1 MTQTV
6 RQPIE
11 HTGPVLVLGGTGKTG
26 RRIVSRLK
34 RRGIETR
41 IGSRSASPAFDWQD
55 PDGWDA
61 TLKGAHSVYISYT
74 PDLAVP
80 AAKEAI
86 LELVHRAKA
95 HGVKHLVLLSGRG
108 EPDAQACERIVQESG
123 IDWTIVRASW
133 FNQNFSEGEFL
144 QLVLSGNIT
153 LPVGHVREPF
163 IDADDIADVAVAALT
178 ETGHAGEVY
187 EVTGP
192 RLMTFE
198 DVARDIANASGRPV
212 KFVRIPSEDFLQ
224 GLRQAG
230 APDDQIWLLDYLF
243 TNVLDGRNAHLT
255 DGVQRALGR
264 PPKDFSEF
272 ASEMAAT
279 GLWRNAAWLGH

>member
-61 TLKGAHSVYISYT
+61 TLKGAYSVYISYT

-123 IDWTIVRASW
+123 VDWTIVRASW

-192 RLMTFE
+192 RLITFE

-272 ASEMAAT
+272 AREMAAT
-279 GLWRNAAWLGH
+279 GLWRNAA

>member
-26 RRIVSRLK
+26 RRIVSGLK

-41 IGSRSASPAFDWQD
+41 IGSRSASPAFNWQD

-198 DVARDIANASGRPV
+198 DVARDIANASA
-212 KFVRIPSEDFLQ
+212 PSEIRPHSLRILSS
-224 GLRQAG
+224 GLTPG
-230 APDDQIWLLDYLF
+230 W
-243 TNVLDGRNAHLT
+243 
-255 DGVQRALGR
+255 R
-264 PPKDFSEF
+264 P
-272 ASEMAAT
+272 
-279 GLWRNAAWLGH
+279 

>member
-163 IDADDIADVAVAALT
+163 IDADDIADVTVAALT

-243 TNVLDGRNAHLT
+243 TNVFDGRNAHLT

-264 PPKDFSEF
+264 PSKDFSEF
-272 ASEMAAT
+272 AREMAAT
-279 GLWRNAAWLGH
+279 GLWRNAA

>member
-61 TLKGAHSVYISYT
+61 TLKGAYSVYISYT

-198 DVARDIANASGRPV
+198 DVARDITNASGRPV

-272 ASEMAAT
+272 AREMAAT
-279 GLWRNAAWLGH
+279 GLWRNAA

>member
-61 TLKGAHSVYISYT
+61 TLKGAYSVYISYT

-163 IDADDIADVAVAALT
+163 IDADDIADVTVAALT

-272 ASEMAAT
+272 AREMAAT
-279 GLWRNAAWLGH
+279 GLWRNAA

>member
-61 TLKGAHSVYISYT
+61 TLKGAYSVYISYT

-108 EPDAQACERIVQESG
+108 EPDAQACERFVQESG

-198 DVARDIANASGRPV
+198 DVAQDIANASGRPV

-264 PPKDFSEF
+264 PSKDFSEF
-272 ASEMAAT
+272 AREMAAT
-279 GLWRNAAWLGH
+279 GLWRNAA

>member
-1 MTQTV
+1 MPNTT

-26 RRIVSRLK
+26 RRIVSRL
-34 RRGIETR
+34 RGRGIETR
-41 IGSRSASPAFDWQD
+41 IGSRSSVPAFDWQA
-55 PDGWDA
+55 PDEWDA
-61 TLKGAHSVYISYT
+61 ALAGAHAVYISYT

-80 AAKEAI
+80 AAKDSI
-86 LELVHRAKA
+86 QRLVHRAKA
-95 HGVKHLVLLSGRG
+95 LGVKQLVLLSGRG
-108 EPDAQACERIVQESG
+108 EPDAQACERIVQNSG

-144 QLVLSGNIT
+144 QL
-153 LPVGHVREPF
+153 
-163 IDADDIADVAVAALT
+163 
-178 ETGHAGEVY
+178 Y

-198 DVARDIANASGRPV
+198 DVARDISNAAGRPIN
-212 KFVRIPSEDFLQ
+212 FVRIPSEDFLQ

-264 PPKDFSEF
+264 PPKDFSDF
-272 ASEMAAT
+272 AREMAAT
-279 GLWRNAAWLGH
+279 GLWRNAA

>member
-61 TLKGAHSVYISYT
+61 TLKGAYSVYISYT

-86 LELVHRAKA
+86 VELVHRAKA

-163 IDADDIADVAVAALT
+163 IDADDIADVTVAALT

-272 ASEMAAT
+272 AREMAAT
-279 GLWRNAAWLGH
+279 GLWRNAA

>member
-272 ASEMAAT
+272 AREMAAT
-279 GLWRNAAWLGH
+279 GLWRNAA

>member
-61 TLKGAHSVYISYT
+61 TLKGAYSVYISYT

-264 PPKDFSEF
+264 PSKDFSEF
-272 ASEMAAT
+272 AREMAAT
-279 GLWRNAAWLGH
+279 GLWRNAA

>member
-61 TLKGAHSVYISYT
+61 TLKGAYSVYISYT

-123 IDWTIVRASW
+123 VDWTIVRASW

-192 RLMTFE
+192 RLITFE

-255 DGVQRALGR
+255 DGVQRARGR

-272 ASEMAAT
+272 AREMAAT
-279 GLWRNAAWLGH
+279 GLWRNAA

>member
-264 PPKDFSEF
+264 PSKDFSEF
-272 ASEMAAT
+272 AREMAAT
-279 GLWRNAAWLGH
+279 GLWRNAA

>member
-1 MTQTV
+1 MPNTT

-26 RRIVSRLK
+26 RRIVSRL
-34 RRGIETR
+34 RGMGIETR
-41 IGSRSASPAFDWQD
+41 IGSRSSVPAFDWQA
-55 PDGWDA
+55 PDEWDA
-61 TLKGAHSVYISYT
+61 ALAGAHAVYISYT

-80 AAKEAI
+80 AAKDSI
-86 LELVHRAKA
+86 QRLVHRAKA
-95 HGVKHLVLLSGRG
+95 FGVKQLVLLSGRG
-108 EPDAQACERIVQESG
+108 EPDAQACERIVQNSG

-153 LPVGHVREPF
+153 LPVEHIQEPF

-178 ETGHAGEVY
+178 QTGHTGEIY

-198 DVARDIANASGRPV
+198 DVAREISNAAGRPIN
-212 KFVRIPSEDFLQ
+212 FVRIPSEDFLQ

-264 PPKDFSEF
+264 PPKDFSDF
-272 ASEMAAT
+272 AREMAAT
-279 GLWRNAAWLGH
+279 GLWRTAA

>member
-61 TLKGAHSVYISYT
+61 TLKGAYSVYISYT

-108 EPDAQACERIVQESG
+108 EPDAQASERIVQESG

-144 QLVLSGNIT
+144 PLVLSGHIT
-153 LPVGHVREPF
+153 LPVGHVQEPF

-178 ETGHAGEVY
+178 QTGHTGEVY

-198 DVARDIANASGRPV
+198 DVAQEISNATGSLV
-212 KFVRIPSEDFLQ
+212 NFVRIPSEDFLQ

-272 ASEMAAT
+272 AREMAAA
-279 GLWRNAAWLGH
+279 GLWRDAA

>member
-61 TLKGAHSVYISYT
+61 TLKGAYSVYISYT

-212 KFVRIPSEDFLQ
+212 KFIRIPSEDFLQ

-243 TNVLDGRNAHLT
+243 TNVLDGHNAHLT

-264 PPKDFSEF
+264 SPKDFSEF
-272 ASEMAAT
+272 AREMAAT
-279 GLWRNAAWLGH
+279 GLWRNAA

>member
-61 TLKGAHSVYISYT
+61 TLKGAYSVYISYT

-123 IDWTIVRASW
+123 VDWTIVRASW

-192 RLMTFE
+192 RLITFE

-255 DGVQRALGR
+255 DGVQRALDR

-272 ASEMAAT
+272 AREMAAT
-279 GLWRNAAWLGH
+279 GLWRNAA

>member
-61 TLKGAHSVYISYT
+61 TLKGAYSVYISYT

-272 ASEMAAT
+272 AREMAAT
-279 GLWRNAAWLGH
+279 GLWRNAA

>member
-26 RRIVSRLK
+26 RRIVSGLK

-86 LELVHRAKA
+86 GHLLDSDKPLAGALRPAELSFLFAESAEQVASTALAPIRYQGL
-95 HGVKHLVLLSGRG
+95 HGVLALGSEDPQQYRSATGTLFLGYVADALARVLLRQR
-108 EPDAQACERIVQESG
+108 P
-123 IDWTIVRASW
+123 
-133 FNQNFSEGEFL
+133 L
-144 QLVLSGNIT
+144 
-153 LPVGHVREPF
+153 
-163 IDADDIADVAVAALT
+163 AD
-178 ETGHAGEVY
+178 ENHA
-187 EVTGP
+187 
-192 RLMTFE
+192 
-198 DVARDIANASGRPV
+198 
-212 KFVRIPSEDFLQ
+212 
-224 GLRQAG
+224 
-230 APDDQIWLLDYLF
+230 
-243 TNVLDGRNAHLT
+243 
-255 DGVQRALGR
+255 
-264 PPKDFSEF
+264 
-272 ASEMAAT
+272 
-279 GLWRNAAWLGH
+279 

>member
-61 TLKGAHSVYISYT
+61 TLKGAYSVYISYT

-198 DVARDIANASGRPV
+198 DVARDISKASGRPV
-212 KFVRIPSEDFLQ
+212 KFVRISSEDFLQ
-224 GLRQAG
+224 GLQPG
-230 APDDQIWLLDYLF
+230 
-243 TNVLDGRNAHLT
+243 
-255 DGVQRALGR
+255 GR
-264 PPKDFSEF
+264 P
-272 ASEMAAT
+272 
-279 GLWRNAAWLGH
+279 

>member
-108 EPDAQACERIVQESG
+108 EPDAQASERIVQESG

-272 ASEMAAT
+272 AREMAAT
-279 GLWRNAAWLGH
+279 GLWRNAA

>member
-26 RRIVSRLK
+26 RRIVSGLK

-61 TLKGAHSVYISYT
+61 TLKGAYSVYISYT

-163 IDADDIADVAVAALT
+163 IDADDIADVTVAALT

-198 DVARDIANASGRPV
+198 DVARDISKASGRPV
-212 KFVRIPSEDFLQ
+212 KFVRISSEDFLQ
-224 GLRQAG
+224 GLREAG

-272 ASEMAAT
+272 AREMAAT
-279 GLWRNAAWLGH
+279 GLWRNAA

>member
-1 MTQTV
+1 MPQTT

-11 HTGPVLVLGGTGKTG
+11 HAGPVLVLGGTGKTG

-34 RRGIETR
+34 SMGVETR
-41 IGSRSASPAFDWQD
+41 IGSRSAVPAFDWQV
-55 PDGWDA
+55 PAGWDA
-61 TLKGAHSVYISYT
+61 ALKGAHAVYISYT

-80 AAKEAI
+80 AAKDAI
-86 LELVHRAKA
+86 QELTHRAKA
-95 HGVKHLVLLSGRG
+95 LGVKHLVLLSGRG
-108 EPDAQACERIVQESG
+108 EPDAQASERIVQESG

-144 QLVLSGNIT
+144 PLVLSGHIT
-153 LPVGHVREPF
+153 LPVGHVQEPF

-178 ETGHAGEVY
+178 QTGHTGEVY

-198 DVARDIANASGRPV
+198 DVAQEISNATGSLV
-212 KFVRIPSEDFLQ
+212 NFVRIPSEDFLQ

-272 ASEMAAT
+272 AREMAAA
-279 GLWRNAAWLGH
+279 GLWRDAA